1 LATDGSWLLARLAL
15 APFAPGDY
23 VIELSAGTE
32 RTLLAFRV
40 LP

>member
-1 LATDGSWLLARLAL
+1 MDRRWGIEAAL

-23 VIELSAGTE
+23 VIELASGTE

-40 LP
+40 GQ